1 MRVDNDRVKSA
12 DIEGRDGA
20 GKVTR
25 RGFLTSSLLA
35 GGGLVALGGA
45 AYGGYEWPHGA
56 SAPPPGSPSK
66 PAAAKPS
73 VEDVFSGREEYEF
86 VTRPDLHPPRVTL
99 TRARHFGAEAAG
111 DPRHIFLSPKGYR
124 VAGPGQQGL
133 MIFDTDGRLVWFK
146 PLFGADNAPFDFQ
159 LQSYLGKP
167 VLTWFQ
173 GKVIAGHGE
182 GICYIAD
189 SSYHTI
195 ASVQAGNG
203 LKADL
208 HEFNLTPA
216 GTALITAY
224 GTVPADLRPLG
235 GPKHGEVLTCQAQEI
250 DIATGKLVFSWDS
263 LDHVPIEDTYSTLAE
278 TPKGMP
284 LDYFHMNSI
293 ALAADGNLIIS
304 SRNTWAIYKVSR
316 VTGEILWRLNG
327 KHSSFKMGPGASFY
341 WQHHVRPHPGGLL
354 SIFDDGA
361 SPPEEPQSRAIFV
374 HLDEST
380 MTATL
385 QHAYT
390 HPAPVLAGNQGSV
403 QLLDNGQVF
412 VGWGNQPYFSQFLHD
427 GPMILDG
434 RFPDDDQSYRAFV
447 YDFIATPSDMPA
459 LALRSVTT
467 GGHTLYVSWNGATHV
482 DSWEVLAGKSAT
494 GLTRVATA
502 WRTGFETAITV
513 LSDGP
518 YFAVVALDHNGAEI
532 GRSKAVNKAV
542 IA

>member
-1 MRVDNDRVKSA
+1 MTDESAVDA
-12 DIEGRDGA
+12 ELEGRA
-20 GKVTR
+20 GTEKVTR

-35 GGGLVALGGA
+35 GGGLAALGGA
-45 AYGGYEWPHGA
+45 AFGGYEWPHGA
-56 SAPPPGSPSK
+56 SSAKPPSSPGK
-66 PAAAKPS
+66 PAAARPS
-73 VEDVFSGREEYEF
+73 VDAFSSREEYEF

-99 TRARHFGAEAAG
+99 TRAPHYGVEAAG
-111 DPRHIFLSPKGYR
+111 DPRHIFVSPKGYKGT
-124 VAGPGQQGL
+124 GPGQQGL

-146 PLFGADNAPFDFQ
+146 PLLGADNAPFDFQ
-159 LQSYLGKP
+159 LQSYRGKP

-182 GICYIAD
+182 GTCYIAD
-189 SSYHTI
+189 SSYRTI

-208 HEFNLTPA
+208 HELNLTPA

-224 GTVPADLRPLG
+224 GTVNADLRPIG
-235 GPKHGEVLTCQAQEI
+235 GPKRGQVLTCQAQEI

-278 TPKGMP
+278 TPKGTP

-316 VTGEILWRLNG
+316 TTGEVIWRLNG

-341 WQHHVRPHPGGLL
+341 WQHHVRAHPGSLL

-361 SPPEEPQSRAIFV
+361 SPAEESQSRAIFV
-374 HLDEST
+374 HLDETS

-427 GPMILDG
+427 GSMILDG
-434 RFPDDDQSYRAFV
+434 RLPDDDQSYRAFV
-447 YDFIATPSDMPA
+447 YDFVATPTEMPA

-482 DSWEVLAGKSAT
+482 HSWEVLAGKTAT

-518 YFAVVALDHNGAEI
+518 YFAVVALDHKGTEI
-532 GRSKAVNKAV
+532 GRSKPVKMAVPA
-542 IA
+542 